1 MPPRRAARARPGRED
16 AADPGPGPR
25 GAGGDRGAA
34 QLLPLEGRPGLR
46 PAACARARRWA
57 CAGGSPI
64 LPRASCASGGSCS
77 ACSGG
82 TGAPTRPR
90 ARISGTGGRARASAR
105 RSGHPAG
112 ATCASPLT
120 RRGCARRAAPGTPPS
135 AHSAAADCP
144 ARPGAGGVPARPA
157 SGAGGGAP
165 RGRGSLGGP
174 QPRVVLAEWPADR
187 PAGRLAGVGG
197 HPETGRAASS
207 RRARHAALSGHVHA
221 RRGRGPGGRPGDA
234 RALRHPGHPR
244 LQPRLVTA
252 RRGRRSAHRPSAFR
266 PYCYE
271 NCYGAVAINTVHVS
285 VSAGQT
291 GSRLSE
297 SNR

>member
-135 AHSAAADCP
+135 ARSAAAE
-144 ARPGAGGVPARPA
+144 AWS
-157 SGAGGGAP
+157 SGRLRSA
-165 RGRGSLGGP
+165 
-174 QPRVVLAEWPADR
+174 
-187 PAGRLAGVGG
+187 AGRL
-197 HPETGRAASS
+197 S
-207 RRARHAALSGHVHA
+207 RSPRSW
-221 RRGRGPGGRPGDA
+221 RRSCAPSERSR
-234 RALRHPGHPR
+234 
-244 LQPRLVTA
+244 
-252 RRGRRSAHRPSAFR
+252 RRSASRPGISGRTTAS
-266 PYCYE
+266 C
-271 NCYGAVAINTVHVS
+271 GAS
-285 VSAGQT
+285 RMAGRSTRGPT
-291 GSRLSE
+291 GRSGRTS
-297 SNR
+297 